1 MYTSTMQTTKLKTLI
16 QSKLKELQALQ
27 VQAEAGCDT
36 VILDQAC
43 VGRLSRMD
51 AMQSQA
57 MNQEAQRR
65 RKTEIR
71 RLDVAL
77 KNMAEG
83 DYGYCEA
90 CGEEIA
96 HGRLMLDPAAAFCI
110 ACAQANESK

>member
-1 MYTSTMQTTKLKTLI
+1 MQTAKLKTQI
-16 QSKLKELQALQ
+16 QRKIEELQLLQ

-36 VILDQAC
+36 VILDQTC

-65 RKTEIR
+65 RKIEIR
-71 RLDVAL
+71 RLDAAL
-77 KNMAEG
+77 KNMAAG

-96 HGRLMLDPAAAFCI
+96 HGRLMLDPAASFCI
-110 ACAQANESK
+110 VCAQKNESG

>member
-1 MYTSTMQTTKLKTLI
+1 MQTVKLKAQI
-16 QSKLKELQALQ
+16 QSKIQELQALQ
-27 VQAEAGCDT
+27 AQAEAGCDT
-36 VILDQAC
+36 VVLDQSR

-65 RKTEIR
+65 RKLEIG
-71 RLDVAL
+71 RLNAAL
-77 KNMAEG
+77 KNLAEG

-96 HGRLMLDPAAAFCI
+96 HGRLMLDPAAPFCI
-110 ACAQANESK
+110 TCARKNESR